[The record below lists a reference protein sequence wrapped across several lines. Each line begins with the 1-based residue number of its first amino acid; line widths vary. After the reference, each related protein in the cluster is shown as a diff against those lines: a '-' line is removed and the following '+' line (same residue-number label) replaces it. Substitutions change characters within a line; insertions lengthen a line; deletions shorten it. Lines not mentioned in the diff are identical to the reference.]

1 MIDFLRLYCMI
12 ALPVGC
18 VIYVIYWTTLKITSI
33 VAGWIDSYFDRQ
45 LREDAS

>member
-1 MIDFLRLYCMI
+1 MIDFLRLYSMI

-45 LREDAS
+45 LQEDAS